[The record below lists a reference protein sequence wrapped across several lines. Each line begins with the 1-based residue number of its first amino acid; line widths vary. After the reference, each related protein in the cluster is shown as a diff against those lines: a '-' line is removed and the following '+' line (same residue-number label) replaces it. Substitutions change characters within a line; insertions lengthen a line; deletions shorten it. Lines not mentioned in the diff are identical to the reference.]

1 MALSA
6 LTAEMYGLLRCC
18 LLGEEGEGSSGSAS
32 WRWEDTQPLSE
43 PVEPER
49 QRDDEPELS
58 VAEDRKKKKKLQSGI
73 KVKRLEDWDEDYSN
87 LI

>member
-1 MALSA
+1 ML
-6 LTAEMYGLLRCC
+6 
-18 LLGEEGEGSSGSAS
+18 EEEEEGSSGSVS

-58 VAEDRKKKKKLQSGI
+58 VAEDRKKKRKKNCSWVLKWSGWRI
-73 KVKRLEDWDEDYSN
+73 RTKSTDYSN